1 MKISIVT
8 AYHNRKKQLINTL
21 ETIKKSSVIEET
33 EFILVDDCSDE
44 NERVED
50 LQSLYPFFKVIRLE
64 KKDKWYHNPCIPFN
78 IGISQANG
86 DIIVL
91 QNPECLHM
99 GDILSY
105 VVENVNDINYLTFS
119 TYAINQI
126 KTENISKLNF
136 NEGFINNKIKEVI
149 GEFKMIGFSQEGEEA
164 WYNHSF
170 CRPSY
175 YHFVS
180 AITKKNMKELG
191 GFDERYS
198 EGHGFDDDELLFR
211 IRKMGLKTEIVNE
224 PIAIHQWHYTNLI
237 KDSILMNKAYKN
249 QQIFNNITK
258 KLNTHKIVN

>member
-21 ETIKKSSVIEET
+21 ETIKKSSEVDNT

-50 LQSLYPFFKVIRLE
+50 LQNIYPFFKVVRLE
-64 KKDKWYHNPCIPFN
+64 KKDKWYHNPCVPFN
-78 IGISQANG
+78 VGIKNATG
-86 DIIVL
+86 DVIVL

-99 GDILSY
+99 GDILKY
-105 VVENVNDINYLTFS
+105 VKENINDSNYLTFS

-126 KTENISKLNF
+126 KTENISNLNF
-136 NEGFINNKIKEVI
+136 DGESIFEDIKNLI
-149 GEFKMIGFSQEGEEA
+149 GEFKMIGFTQEGEEA

-180 AITKKNMKELG
+180 AMTKKNMDELG
-191 GFDERYS
+191 GFDERYA
-198 EGHGFDDDELLFR
+198 EGHAFDDDELLLR
-211 IRKMGLKTEIVNE
+211 IRLMGLKMEIVNE
-224 PIAIHQWHYTNLI
+224 PIAIHQWHYTNLV
-237 KDSILMNKAYKN
+237 KDAVLINKAYRN
-249 QQIFNNITK
+249 QHLFKTITK
-258 KLNTHKIVN
+258 KLKSHKIKN